1 MKSHQINKTM
11 NVIKFYATALSVIIL
26 AFTLLALPAQ
36 AQRKQIKGEGE
47 LVSQTRQATGF
58 KGINVSGGFAV
69 EITQGNQESV
79 RLEAQQNLLDNIR
92 TEVKNGVLH
101 IYNEGSIST
110 NKGMKAYITV
120 RELNKVDISG
130 GVKVTGMSTFKA
142 NAFDL
147 DMSGG
152 SKVTLAL
159 NTKKLRA
166 DMSGASKVDLTGQ
179 ADEVVMNMSGASTVN
194 ASDLQAK
201 RVRVEAS
208 GASKVKVSAK
218 DNLDVSASG
227 ASKVEY
233 NGNPSV
239 TTDVSGA
246 SKISKM

>member
-1 MKSHQINKTM
+1 MHHFNIYKRILPM
-11 NVIKFYATALSVIIL
+11 IVLAL
-26 AFTLLALPAQ
+26 LLANLPAL
-36 AQRKQIKGEGE
+36 AQRQQIKGEGE
-47 LVSQTRQATGF
+47 PVSQNRSVSGF
-58 KGINVSGGFAV
+58 KGVNVSGGFAV
-69 EITQGNQESV
+69 EITQGSKEGV

-101 IYNEGSIST
+101 IYNENSIST

-120 RELNKVDISG
+120 RELNKIDISG
-130 GVKVTGMSTFKA
+130 GVKVTGKSTFKA

-166 DMSGASKVDLTGQ
+166 NMSGASKVELSGK
-179 ADEVVMNMSGASTVN
+179 ADDFVMNLSGSSSVLATE
-194 ASDLQAK
+194 LEAK
-201 RVRVEAS
+201 NVSVEAS
-208 GASKVKVSAK
+208 GASKVKVFAK
-218 DNLDVSASG
+218 DNLRVSASG

-233 NGNPSV
+233 NGTPSV

>member
-1 MKSHQINKTM
+1 M
-11 NVIKFYATALSVIIL
+11 NVIKSYTTALNVIML
-26 AFTLLALPAQ
+26 ALTLLVLPAQ

-79 RLEAQQNLLDNIR
+79 RVEAQRNLLDNIR

-101 IYNEGSIST
+101 IYNEGNIST

-142 NAFDL
+142 NTFDL

-166 DMSGASKVDLTGQ
+166 EMSGASKVELSGQ
-179 ADEVVMNMSGASTVN
+179 ADELVMNMSGASTVMATELESRN
-194 ASDLQAK
+194 
-201 RVRVEAS
+201 VRVGAS
-208 GASKVKVSAK
+208 GASKVKVFAK
-218 DNLDVSASG
+218 ESLHVNASG

>member
-1 MKSHQINKTM
+1 M
-11 NVIKFYATALSVIIL
+11 NVTKFYTTALSVIIL
-26 AFTLLALPAQ
+26 AFALLALPAQ

-69 EITQGNQESV
+69 EIIQGNQESV

-130 GVKVTGMSTFKA
+130 GVKVTGKSTFKS
-142 NAFDL
+142 NTFDL

-166 DMSGASKVDLTGQ
+166 DMSGASKVELSGQ
-179 ADEVVMNMSGASTVN
+179 ADELVMSMSGSSSVMA
-194 ASDLQAK
+194 AELQANN
-201 RVRVEAS
+201 VRVEAS
-208 GASKVKVSAK
+208 GASKVRVFAK
-218 DNLDVSASG
+218 ESLYVNASG

-239 TTDVSGA
+239 KSDVSGA

>member
-1 MKSHQINKTM
+1 M
-11 NVIKFYATALSVIIL
+11 NVIKFYTALLSIIVFAL
-26 AFTLLALPAQ
+26 TLFAQPAA
-36 AQRKQIKGEGE
+36 AQRNQIKGEGE
-47 LVSQTRQATGF
+47 LVSQNRNVSGF
-58 KGINVSGGFAV
+58 KGISVSGGFAV
-69 EITQGNQESV
+69 EITQGNQESL
-79 RLEAQQNLLDNIR
+79 RLEAQENLLSNIR

-101 IYNEGSIST
+101 IYNEDNVST

-130 GVKVTGMSTFKA
+130 GVKVTGKSTFRA

-159 NTKKLRA
+159 NAKKLRA
-166 DMSGASKVDLTGQ
+166 DMSGASKVELSGQ

-194 ASDLQAK
+194 ASDLQA
-201 RVRVEAS
+201 RSVRVGAS
-208 GASKVKVSAK
+208 GASKVKVAAK
-218 DNLDVSASG
+218 ENLHVSASG

-239 TTDVSGA
+239 TKDVSGA